1 MDENAIH
8 EWLIKCFG
16 PVQGEMAWQQISQLP
31 ESIREQLMSQD
42 PSTLPNPAEVQQM
55 MAAFT
60 AGGLNTMGDMRQVVE
75 DGPIN
80 VKLAKSLALQQ
91 ANAGGSRT
99 SVTAVEGAKVRRAMS
114 EANLW
119 LDTACE
125 FDPAPGEPGALTR
138 AGWVEDTLEAWAKF
152 AAPVAASMGDALAS
166 VVSERLG
173 GAIDGE
179 IAGMFAGP
187 VPIPIPDG
195 MKDPKQLIKLLGN
208 TSFAMQLG
216 NAAGTLSREVHG
228 GFDQGIALLSNP
240 AGALV
245 AQNVEEYAR
254 QLNGE
259 GTDGTDAADVT
270 GTGAGAAGNPIGFTS
285 ASAASTGAPGSGASE
300 DSDAPHHPAS
310 DPQTEALFA
319 EIVRPDDP
327 IPADEVMAFLALREA
342 AHARLYSAVPWLMPR
357 FEALIGKYARGI
369 TIDLDAME
377 EQLRDAGA
385 LDADSISGAVNL
397 TKVAIPDT
405 PEQQEALRSIESLLA
420 MVEGWVDCVVWRAG
434 MAHLPHIEQLREMMR
449 RERATGGP
457 AERTFESLLG
467 LELRPKRMREA
478 AGMWELITSA
488 EGVEG
493 RDAKWSH
500 PDLLPVLADDRGAAA
515 GTAASG
521 TAGSGSAGSASGTGS
536 GVTGAEGTSG
546 STETGTGADNGSA
559 QGDGSAAGTSGTT
572 DWDAELSKL
581 LDEEN
586 GKDGDSSDNQ

>member
-31 ESIREQLMSQD
+31 DSIREQLMSQD

-60 AGGLNTMGDMRQVVE
+60 AGGLNTMGDMAHVVE
-75 DGPIN
+75 EGPIN

-91 ANAGGSRT
+91 ANANGSRT
-99 SVTAVEGAKVRRAMS
+99 SVSAVEGGEVRRAMS

-125 FDPAPGEPGALTR
+125 FDPAPGEAQALTR
-138 AGWVEDTLEAWAKF
+138 AGWVEGTLEAWAKF
-152 AAPVAASMGDALAS
+152 ASPVASSMGDALAA
-166 VVSERLG
+166 VISERLG
-173 GAIDGE
+173 DAFNGE
-179 IAGMFAGP
+179 VAGMFAGP
-187 VPIPIPDG
+187 IPIPIPDG
-195 MKDPKQLIKLLGN
+195 MKDPKQLVKLLGN

-245 AQNVEEYAR
+245 VQNVEEYTK

-259 GTDGTDAADVT
+259 AGDGVEAGDV
-270 GTGAGAAGNPIGFTS
+270 GAGDSASNGTGNPIGFTS
-285 ASAASTGAPGSGASE
+285 AAAPQTESKSDSVDGTDAEGTGT
-300 DSDAPHHPAS
+300 PHHPAS

-319 EIVRPDDP
+319 EIVRPNDT
-327 IPADEVMAFLALREA
+327 IPADEVMSFLALREA

-357 FEALIGKYARGI
+357 FEALLGKYARGI
-369 TIDLDAME
+369 SIDLDAME

-385 LDADSISGAVNL
+385 LDADSISSAVNL
-397 TKVAIPDT
+397 TKVGIPDT
-405 PEQQEALRSIESLLA
+405 PEQKEALRSIETMLA

-478 AGMWELITSA
+478 AALWEMITSA
-488 EGVEG
+488 EGNEG

-500 PDLLPVLADDRGAAA
+500 PDLLPTLADDAATA
-515 GTAASG
+515 GTAGA
-521 TAGSGSAGSASGTGS
+521 TAGSDADSSDSVKGESSSRS
-536 GVTGAEGTSG
+536 GAEGSPAPG
-546 STETGTGADNGSA
+546 STG
-559 QGDGSAAGTSGTT
+559 T

-581 LDEEN
+581 LGEEGN
-586 GKDGDSSDNQ
+586 GSDDSDGSNGSSDNR

>member
-31 ESIREQLMSQD
+31 DSIREQLMSQD

-60 AGGLNTMGDMRQVVE
+60 AGGLNTMGDMQHVVE
-75 DGPIN
+75 EGPIN

-91 ANAGGSRT
+91 ANANGSRT
-99 SVTAVEGAKVRRAMS
+99 SVSAAEGAEVRRAMS

-125 FDPAPGEPGALTR
+125 FDPAPGEPRALTR

-166 VVSERLG
+166 VISERLG
-173 GAIDGE
+173 DAFNGE

-195 MKDPKQLIKLLGN
+195 MKDPKQLVKLLGN

-228 GFDQGIALLSNP
+228 GFDQGIALLSTP

-245 AQNVEEYAR
+245 AQNVEEYAK

-259 GTDGTDAADVT
+259 TPDDADAA
-270 GTGAGAAGNPIGFTS
+270 GTSSATGNPIGFTS
-285 ASAASTGAPGSGASE
+285 AAANAAGSADGT
-300 DSDAPHHPAS
+300 DDAPHHPAS
-310 DPQTEALFA
+310 DPDTEALFD
-319 EIVRPDDP
+319 EIVRPDP
-327 IPADEVMAFLALREA
+327 IPKDEVMAFLALREV

-369 TIDLDAME
+369 SIDLDAME

-385 LDADSISGAVNL
+385 LDPDSISSAVNL
-397 TKVAIPDT
+397 TKVGIPDT
-405 PEQQEALRSIESLLA
+405 PEQKEAMASLESLLA

-478 AGMWELITSA
+478 AALWEMITSA

-493 RDAKWSH
+493 RDAKWAH
-500 PDLLPVLADDRGAAA
+500 PDLLPVLANGGTGA
-515 GTAASG
+515 GGNTPVSPTAPATGDNTG
-521 TAGSGSAGSASGTGS
+521 TAGGDAKADD
-536 GVTGAEGTSG
+536 G
-546 STETGTGADNGSA
+546 STG
-559 QGDGSAAGTSGTT
+559 T

-581 LDEEN
+581 LGEE
-586 GKDGDSSDNQ
+586 GDGSGDSDSPDPDENK